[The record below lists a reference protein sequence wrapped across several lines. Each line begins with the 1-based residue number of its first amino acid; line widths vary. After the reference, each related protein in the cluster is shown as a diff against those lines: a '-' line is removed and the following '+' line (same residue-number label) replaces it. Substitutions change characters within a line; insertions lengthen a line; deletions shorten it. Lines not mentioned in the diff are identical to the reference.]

1 MLFLSLFFLSCV
13 AATDYNQLLQS
24 PSALLN
30 AYKEFRVENPS
41 HGESAL
47 RLKLFRNTVKLIAEE
62 NSKHQGYER
71 NGQEHLIDYVD
82 QNTSINQNWN
92 LNYNAKSTQV

>member
-1 MLFLSLFFLSCV
+1 MLFLSLFVLSCA

-30 AYKEFRVENPS
+30 AYNAFRVENPSS

-47 RLKLFRNTVKLIAEE
+47 RLKLFRNTVKLIAQE
-62 NSKHQGYER
+62 NNKHQGYE
-71 NGQEHLIDYVD
+71 QFTEIIDLQILILKSL
-82 QNTSINQNWN
+82 NPKIKTFCN
-92 LNYNAKSTQV
+92 L